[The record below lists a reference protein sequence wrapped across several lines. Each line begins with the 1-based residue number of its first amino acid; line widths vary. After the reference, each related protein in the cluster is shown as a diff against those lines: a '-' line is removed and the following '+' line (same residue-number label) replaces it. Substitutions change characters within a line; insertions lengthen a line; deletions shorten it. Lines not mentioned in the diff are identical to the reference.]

1 MGFLAFVAQFIYCAT
16 VHTLSLHHSPS
27 LLSQLLSLMAAEDG
41 AACHNQQPTFNLTN
55 QCRDSISVDG
65 VVVVFIGVVYQCITD
80 SLYGGIILLNI
91 EQLNEVETDLVERY
105 DVPLTKQS
113 HPRCYE

>member
-1 MGFLAFVAQFIYCAT
+1 MYNGFIIGRYYFI
-16 VHTLSLHHSPS
+16 
-27 LLSQLLSLMAAEDG
+27 E
-41 AACHNQQPTFNLTN
+41 
-55 QCRDSISVDG
+55 
-65 VVVVFIGVVYQCITD
+65 
-80 SLYGGIILLNI
+80 NI